1 MGRSQES
8 FSKREKEKKKQ
19 KKKQEKMQKKEE
31 RQAESTDSSLESMMA
46 YVDEYG
52 NIVDTPPDEQE
63 KEEIKAEDIVVGVPK
78 KGEYDVPVDVHE
90 GKIEYFN
97 DAKGFGFIRE
107 DGTNEKIF
115 VHVTELQDEVTEED
129 RVTYDV
135 VRNPKGLNAVK
146 VKKL

>member
-19 KKKQEKMQKKEE
+19 KKKQEKMQRKEE
-31 RQAESTDSSLESMMA
+31 RQAEETDSSLEGMLA

-52 NIVDTPPDEQE
+52 NILDSPPDEE
-63 KEEIKAEDIVVGVPK
+63 KKEEINAEDIVVGVPK
-78 KGEYDVPVDVHE
+78 KGEYDMEPE
-90 GKIEYFN
+90 LRQGKIEYFN

-115 VHVTELQDEVTEED
+115 VHVTELQDEVSEND
-129 RVTYDV
+129 KVTYDV

>member
-19 KKKQEKMQKKEE
+19 KKKQEKMQRKEE
-31 RQAESTDSSLESMMA
+31 RQAEETDSSLESMMA

-52 NIVDTPPDEQE
+52 NILDAPPDEE
-63 KEEIKAEDIVVGVPK
+63 KKEEINAEDIVLGVPK
-78 KGEYDVPVDVHE
+78 KGDYDAPVDVHE

-107 DGTNEKIF
+107 SGTNEKIF
-115 VHVTELQDEVTEED
+115 VHVTELQDEVSEND
-129 RVTYDV
+129 KVSYDV
-135 VRNPKGLNAVK
+135 IRGPKGLNAVK
-146 VKKL
+146 VKKV

>member
-19 KKKQEKMQKKEE
+19 KKKQEKLQKKEE
-31 RQAESTDSSLESMMA
+31 RQAEATDSSLESMMA

-52 NIVDTPPDEQE
+52 NIVDTPPDKDQ
-63 KEEIKAEDIVVGVPK
+63 KEEVKAEDIVVGVPK
-78 KGEYDVPVDVHE
+78 KGEYETEPEVRK

-107 DGTNEKIF
+107 EGTNEKIF
-115 VHVTELQDEVTEED
+115 VHVTELQDEVSEND
-129 RVTYDV
+129 KVTYDV
-135 VRNPKGLNAVK
+135 IRNPKGLNAVK
-146 VKKL
+146 VKKV

>member
-52 NIVDTPPDEQE
+52 NIVDTPPDEEAKQE
-63 KEEIKAEDIVVGVPK
+63 VKAEDIIVGVPK
-78 KGEYDVPVDVHE
+78 KDDYDVPADVHE

-115 VHVTELQDEVTEED
+115 VHVTELQDEVTEDD

>member
-19 KKKQEKMQKKEE
+19 KKKQEKMQRKEE
-31 RQAESTDSSLESMMA
+31 RQAENTDSSLESMMA

-52 NIVDTPPDEQE
+52 NIVDTPPDEEE

-78 KGEYDVPVDVHE
+78 KGEYDQAADVHE

-107 DGTNEKIF
+107 NGTNEKIF
-115 VHVTELQDEVTEED
+115 VHVTELQDEVTEND
-129 RVTYDV
+129 KVTYDV

-146 VKKL
+146 VKKI